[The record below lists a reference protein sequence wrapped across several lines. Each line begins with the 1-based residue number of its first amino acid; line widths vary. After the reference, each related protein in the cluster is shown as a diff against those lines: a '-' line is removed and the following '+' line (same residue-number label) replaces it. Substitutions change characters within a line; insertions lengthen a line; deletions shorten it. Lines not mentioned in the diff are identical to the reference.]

1 MKKTARYVKN
11 NFKLILRQIN
21 GYLVRTFI
29 MQVNMK
35 KIWYL
40 VYAIWNTA
48 RKINVN
54 FYNRSNYDSKIL
66 WS

>member
-11 NFKLILRQIN
+11 NFKLILRKIN

-29 MQVNMK
+29 MQVNKK

-40 VYAIWNTA
+40 VYVI
-48 RKINVN
+48 
-54 FYNRSNYDSKIL
+54 
-66 WS
+66 

>member
-40 VYAIWNTA
+40 VYAI
-48 RKINVN
+48 
-54 FYNRSNYDSKIL
+54 
-66 WS
+66 